1 MQHQHKGRFIVHAL
15 FAYLLFSCASAP
27 VKPGEPRPAG
37 VGQVHVTVTG
47 FEGEEGQ
54 ALVAVFLDEKGWP
67 DDEASAFRGVV
78 LPIQEGEVVAEF
90 SDVPAGPFAVSVFH
104 DKNSNRVLDTGAF
117 GIPSEDYGFSQ
128 NARGVFGPPSFD
140 DARLE
145 LTVGESKRITIHI
158 E

>member
-1 MQHQHKGRFIVHAL
+1 
-15 FAYLLFSCASAP
+15 
-27 VKPGEPRPAG
+27 

-47 FEGEEGQ
+47 FESEEGQ
-54 ALVAVFLDEKGWP
+54 ALVALFLDEKGWP
-67 DDEASAFRGVV
+67 DDETSAFGGVV
-78 LPIQEGEVVAEF
+78 LPIREGEVVTEF
-90 SDVPAGPFAVSVFH
+90 NDVPAGPFAVSVFH
-104 DKNSNRVLDTGAF
+104 DKNSNRVLDTGLM

-128 NARGVFGPPSFD
+128 GARGVLGPPSFA